1 LIQLS
6 EEEHQAFLQAGRHSL
21 MDFSILTNRNYR
33 PNWHHE
39 HLAQALERVERGEVK
54 RLIVM
59 MPPRHGKSQLT
70 TINFPAWFLG
80 KHPEKEVITASYA
93 SDLALDFGS
102 KTRDLISDEIYQG
115 VFPDVRLKEDERA
128 KGRWMT
134 NRKGT
139 YTSVGVGGPITGRG
153 AHLLIIDDPIKN
165 REEAESDV
173 IREKVWSWYTSTAY
187 TRLEKDAAIIV
198 ILTRW
203 HQDDLAGRL
212 LEAEKAGG
220 EHWEV
225 VRYPAIATE
234 DEEFRK
240 TGEPL
245 WSSKYDVQ
253 ALNTIR
259 KTVGLYDWTALYQQ
273 EPILS
278 ENQEFKQEWFRY
290 FTDEDL
296 PNEFD
301 VYALVDLAISKEKT
315 ADNASVQV
323 IAKNRLLPNIYKLED
338 LTGRLDPGQIIDYL
352 FHLKAKYRG
361 AFKRV
366 GIESIAYQKAL
377 IFFLTEEMK
386 QRQTYFDVVELK
398 AEKRKEDRIRGL
410 IPLYKTGVMFH
421 RNTDTELENEFL
433 AFPLG
438 KHDDRIDAMAYLPQV
453 LDNTRS
459 SEAAKQFKPNF
470 ALKKAA

>member
-1 LIQLS
+1 
-6 EEEHQAFLQAGRHSL
+6 
-21 MDFSILTNRNYR
+21 MDFSILTNPNYR

-39 HLAQALERVERGEVK
+39 ELAKKLEAVERGEIK

-59 MPPRHGKSQLT
+59 MPPRHGKSQET

-80 KHPEKEVITASYA
+80 RNPNKEVITASYA
-93 SDLALDFGS
+93 ADLALDFGS
-102 KTRDLISDEIYQG
+102 KTRDLISDEVYQAI
-115 VFPDVRLKEDERA
+115 FPDVRLKEDERA

-165 REEAESDV
+165 REEAESDT
-173 IREKVWSWYTSTAY
+173 IRDKVWNWYTSTAY
-187 TRLEKDAAIIV
+187 TRLEKDAAVIV

-212 LEAEKAGG
+212 LEAADAGG

-225 VRYPAIATE
+225 VRYPALSLE
-234 DEEFRK
+234 DEPYRK
-240 TGEPL
+240 TGEAL
-245 WSSKYDVQ
+245 WPQKYDVA

-259 KTVGLYDWTALYQQ
+259 KTVGLYDWSALYQQ

-278 ENQEFKQEWFRY
+278 ENQEFKQEWFQY
-290 FTDEDL
+290 FTDDEL
-296 PNEFD
+296 PHDID

-315 ADNASVQV
+315 SDNASVQV
-323 IAKNRLLPNIYKLED
+323 IGKNPLAPNIFKLED
-338 LTGRLDPGQIIDYL
+338 LTGHLDPGQIIDYL

-361 AFKRV
+361 SFKRA
-366 GIESIAYQKAL
+366 GIESVAYQKSL

-386 QRQTYFDVVELK
+386 RRQTYFDVVELK

-410 IPLYKTGVMFH
+410 IPLYKAGVMFH
-421 RNTDTELENEFL
+421 RKTDTELENEFL
-433 AFPLG
+433 SFPLG

-453 LDNTRS
+453 LDNTRTS
-459 SEAAKQFKPNF
+459 RTAKQFTP
-470 ALKKAA
+470 AIKKAA